1 MGPMTPIFLLEVAM
15 IGFKLV
21 TLGYLLA
28 GGLGLLASRPGPGRL
43 RLLDPVRRVGI
54 LGIAVIGQ
62 LWIILKQFAA
72 ANEQMKQAHDDS
84 EKLNGNARA
93 LAGELRGRWGGQE
106 GAVMR
111 SLDLGS

>member
-1 MGPMTPIFLLEVAM
+1 M

-28 GGLGLLASRPGPGRL
+28 GGLGLLAQAVP
-43 RLLDPVRRVGI
+43 DPAAFGSWIQYGALGI

-84 EKLNGNARA
+84 EKLNETLSRLRENCAANG
-93 LAGELRGRWGGQE
+93 AGKKGQ
-106 GAVMR
+106 
-111 SLDLGS
+111 